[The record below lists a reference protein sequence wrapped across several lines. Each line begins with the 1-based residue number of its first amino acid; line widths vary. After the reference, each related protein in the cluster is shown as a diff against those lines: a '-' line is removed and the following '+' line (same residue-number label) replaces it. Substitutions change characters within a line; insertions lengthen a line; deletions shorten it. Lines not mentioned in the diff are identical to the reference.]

1 VRDYIHVN
9 DLAAAH
15 IKALDHLQAGKE
27 SFAANL
33 GTGHGHSV
41 REVIAT
47 VEEVT
52 GNRVPLRLSPRR
64 PGDPPALVAD
74 PRRAESLL
82 HWKAQRTLREIVS
95 TAWNWMQCQPESA
108 ESIL

>member
-1 VRDYIHVN
+1 VN
-9 DLAAAH
+9 DLAEAH
-15 IKALDHLQAGKE
+15 VKALEHLQAGKD

-33 GTGHGHSV
+33 GTGRGHSV

-52 GNRVPLRLSPRR
+52 GRPVPAQMGARR

-74 PRRAESLL
+74 PSRAESLL
-82 HWKAQRTLREIVS
+82 QWKANRNLRDTIS
-95 TAWNWMQCQPESA
+95 TAWKWMERRA
-108 ESIL
+108 TTNVL